1 MPNATKKLTVA
12 QQEAIADEMVLDML
26 LDGDWQRPW
35 SVEEIA
41 RELGDPV
48 EADDC
53 LGRLAR
59 RGLVH
64 QLDGYVFASRAA
76 AHGSGSPGTSAL
88 TQPES

>member
-1 MPNATKKLTVA
+1 MPNASKKLTVA
-12 QQEAIADEMVLDML
+12 QQESIADEIVLDML
-26 LDGDWQRPW
+26 LDIEWQRPW

-53 LGRLAR
+53 LGRLIR

-64 QLDGYVFASRAA
+64 QLNGYVFASRAA
-76 AHGSGSPGTSAL
+76 IHAIRIARHVGSEPA
-88 TQPES
+88 

>member
-1 MPNATKKLTVA
+1 MPNASKKLTVA

-35 SVEEIA
+35 SLEEIS

-53 LGRLAR
+53 LGRLTR

-76 AHGSGSPGTSAL
+76 IHAIRIARHVGSEPA
-88 TQPES
+88 